1 MLVRMSWQVFLSVFS
16 VLLEIAGVLLAL
28 RAILISRTPQ
38 AAIGWTLGLVLF
50 PLVTIPLFAVFGGS
64 TFRGYKLAG
73 HTDDP
78 ALTGVL
84 EKLRAALAPHQS
96 DLTEKYRD
104 SAYLSERLTHVPVT
118 SGNHVELLIDG
129 AATFDAIG
137 RAIDSARD
145 YLLVQFFIVRE
156 DELGRDIQRRLLAAR
171 GRGVRV
177 YMLVDQVGSRK
188 LPRTYR
194 RTLEAAGVEFHR
206 FVTNRESG
214 KRFRLNFRNHRKL
227 VVADGRIAFLGG
239 QNVGDEYMGRDPR
252 FGPWRDTFVQVEGP
266 VVLALQ
272 LPFVEDWYFITKQ
285 VPGLRWEAAEAT
297 GRMAA
302 SIVPGTPATVWNT
315 CPAAYFEVIR
325 SARRRL
331 WMASPYFVPDPALRA
346 ALAHAALRGVDVR
359 ILLPQ
364 NPDHIL
370 PWLSSFT
377 FYPAMREAGV
387 KIYRYQP
394 GFMHQKVLLADD
406 DLAIV
411 GSINLDYR
419 SFILNFELSIAI
431 ASRAFAHRVEDMLTA
446 DFARSREDDLHA
458 LENRGFLFHLKC
470 RAAALLSPTQ

>member
-1 MLVRMSWQVFLSVFS
+1 MEWQLVLTLCT
-16 VLLEIAGVLLAL
+16 VLLEIAGILLAL
-28 RAILISRTPQ
+28 QAILISRTPQ

-50 PLVTIPLFAVFGGS
+50 PLVAIPLFLVFGGS

-73 HTDDP
+73 HTNDP
-78 ALTGVL
+78 ALTDVL
-84 EKLRAALAPHQS
+84 EKLRRALEPHES

-118 SGNHVELLIDG
+118 SGNHAELLIDG
-129 AATFDAIG
+129 AATFDAVG
-137 RAIDSARD
+137 RAIDGASE
-145 YLLVQFFIVRE
+145 YLVVQFFIVHD
-156 DELGRDIQRRLLAAR
+156 DELGRDIQRRLLSAR
-171 GRGVRV
+171 RRGVRV
-177 YMLVDQVGSRK
+177 YMLVDQVGSRR
-188 LPRTYR
+188 LPKAYR
-194 RTLEAAGVEFHR
+194 QTLLDAGVELR
-206 FVTNRESG
+206 TFVTNRERG

-227 VVADGRIAFLGG
+227 VVADGRVALLGG
-239 QNVGDEYMGRDPR
+239 QNVGDEYMGRDPK

-266 VVLALQ
+266 IVLALQ
-272 LPFVEDWYFITKQ
+272 LPFVEDWYFTTKTI
-285 VPGLRWEAAEAT
+285 PALRWEVTAAT
-297 GRMAA
+297 GKMAA
-302 SIVPGTPATVWNT
+302 SIVPGTPATIWNT

-325 SARRRL
+325 SARKRL
-331 WMASPYFVPDPALRA
+331 WLASPYFVPDPALRA

-387 KIYRYQP
+387 KIFRYLP

-419 SFILNFELSIAI
+419 SFILNFELSVAI
-431 ASRAFAHRVEDMLTA
+431 ANRAFAHRVEEMLEA
-446 DFARSREDDLHA
+446 DFTLAKPDDLFA